1 MPMMCRKNRKTS
13 QLCVIALSYY
23 HQIEVQKRIQN
34 EAQVSKNRTL
44 KVVKLKI
51 LISPTIF
58 AYQRCL
64 GFIRSHL
71 FSDYSST
78 FAFILM
84 QHSLLLFFPFYFLY
98 SSVGI
103 SSLGE
108 LPSLTRLH
116 LHSAPRIT
124 LPPQSVDKLQFY
136 LNFKWMI

>member
-1 MPMMCRKNRKTS
+1 MPMMCRKTRKTS

-64 GFIRSHL
+64 SFIRSHL

-78 FAFILM
+78 SAFILM
-84 QHSLLLFFPFYFLY
+84 QHSLAAFVFPFYFIFVFFSSYLLSRRTSFLY
-98 SSVGI
+98 TCTPLHASPCLR
-103 SSLGE
+103 SL
-108 LPSLTRLH
+108 L
-116 LHSAPRIT
+116 I
-124 LPPQSVDKLQFY
+124 Y
-136 LNFKWMI
+136 CNFI